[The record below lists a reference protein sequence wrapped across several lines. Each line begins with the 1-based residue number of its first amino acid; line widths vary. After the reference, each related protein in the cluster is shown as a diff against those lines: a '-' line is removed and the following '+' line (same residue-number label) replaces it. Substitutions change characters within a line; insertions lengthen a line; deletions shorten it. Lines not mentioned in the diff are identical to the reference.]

1 MVTTRR
7 VLGIADAGDSTH
19 FGTDDIDFINQLL
32 TATDQSSTAA
42 VDMATTWKFRNTKEQ
57 LANPANTFNYIVNT
71 SAITANRNVTYPLLT
86 ADDTYLFLNASQPA
100 LGFDNFPSISKEGTM
115 DVVGNNTVDLNG
127 ILAGGSAGTLAST
140 TSVYDTTEGMTI
152 AYATTAASGVNA
164 GYVAASAGVGLG
176 RRLTNL
182 RMKARSKMDSI
193 TTARFYMGFTSLA
206 TMLFNDTPLA
216 NADHGVIIGF
226 RTTDT
231 NYQVFNND
239 GSGAMV
245 VTQVAGPIATSTATS
260 FHTFEVKLLASG
272 NALVSIDGTT
282 TTISTR
288 LPTTT
293 TNLFF
298 NCVVQ
303 TSAATART
311 HTIRYI
317 EGEADR

>member
-1 MVTTRR
+1 LVTTRR
-7 VLGIADAGDSTH
+7 VLNIADAGDSTH
-19 FGTDDIDFINQLL
+19 FGTDDIDFINNLL
-32 TATDQSSTAA
+32 TASDQGATAP
-42 VDMATTWKFRNTKEQ
+42 VDIATLWKFRNTKLKQ
-57 LANPANTFNYIVNT
+57 ANPGNTFNYIVNS
-71 SAITANRNVTYPLLT
+71 SAITADRNITLPLLT
-86 ADDTYLFLNASQPA
+86 ADDTFLFLNASQAA
-100 LGFDNFPSISKEGTM
+100 LAYDNFPSISKEGTLE
-115 DVVGNNTVDLNG
+115 VAGNNSISLTG

-152 AYATTAASGVNA
+152 AYATTAASGVAA
-164 GYVAASAGVGLG
+164 GYVSPTAGVGLG

-182 RMKARSKMDSI
+182 RMKSRSKIDST
-193 TTARFYMGFTSLA
+193 TTARFYMGFTNLA

-216 NADHGVIIGF
+216 NADSGVMIGF

-245 VTQVAGPIATSTATS
+245 VTQIAGPIAKDAN
-260 FHTFEVKLLASG
+260 FHTMEVKVLASG
-272 NALVSIDGTT
+272 NVIATLDGTA

-288 LPTTT
+288 LPATTA
-293 TNLFF
+293 NLFF
-298 NCVVQ
+298 NCMVQ

-317 EGEADR
+317 EGEVDR